1 MPTLAERRKM
11 AAQEGGQNGEFITF
25 KLEGETKIIRFLFTD
40 ATTIE
45 SHRKFYNEETK
56 EWEIDGDRGSWKV
69 LFNCVEY
76 DKGGANPRRVRWEL
90 SEYLYNEY
98 LSPYVEKDTPASNSV
113 WEIKVRRPK
122 TMDVSYIAFKVE
134 GATEVNYPIP
144 AVASPQ
150 QQTSKPAAAPT
161 YAAPAAQPEQ
171 QAPATPAAEAG
182 SEPPQ
187 QSSPVKKS
195 KYF

>member
-11 AAQEGGQNGEFITF
+11 AILEGSSQNGEFISF
-25 KLEGETKIIRFLFTD
+25 KQEGETKYIRFLFTD
-40 ATTIE
+40 ATTVE
-45 SHRKFYNEETK
+45 SHRKYYNEETK

-98 LSPYVEKDTPASNSV
+98 LAPYVEKDVPASKNV

-122 TMDVSYIAFKVE
+122 TLDVSYIAFRVE
-134 GATEVNYPIP
+134 DATEVNYPIP
-144 AVASPQ
+144 DAARPAVQPKAVD
-150 QQTSKPAAAPT
+150 KPT
-161 YAAPAAQPEQ
+161 YAEAPAQPVVQRVEQ
-171 QAPATPAAEAG
+171 TP
-182 SEPPQ
+182 
-187 QSSPVKKS
+187 QSQLARKS

>member
-11 AAQEGGQNGEFITF
+11 AEANGNGANGDFITF
-25 KLEGETKIIRFLFTD
+25 KVEGETKLIRFLFTD
-40 ATTIE
+40 ATNLE

-76 DKGGANPRRVRWEL
+76 DVGGKNPRKVRWEL

-98 LSPYVEKDTPASNSV
+98 LSPYVEKDNPASKNV

-122 TMDVSYIAFKVE
+122 TMDVSYIAFRIE
-134 GATEVNYPIP
+134 EATELTYPIP
-144 AVASPQ
+144 TTANQATQS
-150 QQTSKPAAAPT
+150 TKPTVEKPT
-161 YAAPAAQPEQ
+161 YANANSEKNVASQPEV
-171 QAPATPAAEAG
+171 
-182 SEPPQ
+182 SND
-187 QSSPVKKS
+187 SPVSAPKKS

>member
-11 AAQEGGQNGEFITF
+11 AAAEGSAGNGEFITF
-25 KLEGETKIIRFLFTD
+25 KQEGEVKTIRFLFTD
-40 ATTIE
+40 AAAVE

-76 DKGGANPRRVRWEL
+76 DDGGKNPRRVRWEL

-98 LSPYVEKDTPASNSV
+98 LSPYVEKDNPASKNV
-113 WEIKVRRPK
+113 WQIKVRRPK
-122 TMDVSYIAFKVE
+122 TMDVSYIAFRLDD
-134 GATEVNYPIP
+134 ATEETYPIP
-144 AVASPQ
+144 DMRAPQTQAV
-150 QQTSKPAAAPT
+150 SKPT
-161 YAAPAAQPEQ
+161 YATVEKPKEVAIEKAQPEAQPEAQ
-171 QAPATPAAEAG
+171 QINIVP
-182 SEPPQ
+182 
-187 QSSPVKKS
+187 PVKKS